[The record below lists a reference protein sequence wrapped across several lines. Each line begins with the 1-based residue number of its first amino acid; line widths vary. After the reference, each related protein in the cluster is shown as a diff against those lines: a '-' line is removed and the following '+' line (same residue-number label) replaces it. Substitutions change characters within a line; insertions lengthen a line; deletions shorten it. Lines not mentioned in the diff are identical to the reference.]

1 MQEQATTGFWL
12 SPQQEFT
19 VKSQPSTGQGAVCLV
34 SLEGPV
40 SAGRLQD
47 SLREM
52 VARHEILRTV
62 FRRQPGLK
70 VPFQVVLE
78 TAEVAWQQIDLG
90 RLDQSEYDSQVGRL
104 FHAERTRSRRLEDG
118 PVLWAQ
124 LITRDSDRSSL
135 ILSLPALS
143 ADAQSFKMLVREIAL
158 IYSGLQDQLPDPFRY
173 VQFSQ
178 WQADLL
184 QSEEEDAQQGQA
196 FWKRWLEEP
205 LVCPAL
211 PGEDKPEQASS
222 LSESLSE
229 PITVRVEK
237 QLANVILQSPD
248 GSMILLSAWQALV
261 SRLSGQNA
269 FRLGMYADSREYEEL
284 ENAIGCF
291 ARILPVPTR
300 VENNFRFSDILRQ
313 TKDAIREAV
322 AHQEY
327 FVPEAIGTDGEL
339 ISFAYH
345 DLGGKQEQGGVG
357 FGLERVV
364 VVSERFKLRLVGV
377 RRESGV
383 ELEFHYDASRFER
396 GAVERM
402 ANAERSS
409 GWLGIIRIFWRRRW
423 RIRRRRFRGCRCFLG
438 TNGGSCWWSGTRR
451 RQRIRRNGLCRNCLS
466 NRRRGCQ
473 SGKRCAAASRR
484 SPTVS

>member
-184 QSEEEDAQQGQA
+184 QSEEEDGQQGQA
-196 FWKRWLEEP
+196 FWKR
-205 LVCPAL
+205 
-211 PGEDKPEQASS
+211 
-222 LSESLSE
+222 
-229 PITVRVEK
+229 
-237 QLANVILQSPD
+237 
-248 GSMILLSAWQALV
+248 
-261 SRLSGQNA
+261 
-269 FRLGMYADSREYEEL
+269 
-284 ENAIGCF
+284 
-291 ARILPVPTR
+291 
-300 VENNFRFSDILRQ
+300 
-313 TKDAIREAV
+313 
-322 AHQEY
+322 
-327 FVPEAIGTDGEL
+327 
-339 ISFAYH
+339 
-345 DLGGKQEQGGVG
+345 
-357 FGLERVV
+357 
-364 VVSERFKLRLVGV
+364 
-377 RRESGV
+377 
-383 ELEFHYDASRFER
+383 
-396 GAVERM
+396 
-402 ANAERSS
+402 
-409 GWLGIIRIFWRRRW
+409 
-423 RIRRRRFRGCRCFLG
+423 
-438 TNGGSCWWSGTRR
+438 
-451 RQRIRRNGLCRNCLS
+451 
-466 NRRRGCQ
+466 
-473 SGKRCAAASRR
+473 
-484 SPTVS
+484 